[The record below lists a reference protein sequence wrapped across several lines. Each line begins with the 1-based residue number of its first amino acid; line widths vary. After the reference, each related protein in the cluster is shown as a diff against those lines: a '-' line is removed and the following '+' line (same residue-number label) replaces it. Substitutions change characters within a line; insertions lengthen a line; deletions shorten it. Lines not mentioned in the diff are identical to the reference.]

1 MMEGLAGPVTVSI
14 ARKAVPGREADYEAW
29 ISRVTTEVSH
39 WPGYQGVSVL
49 RPGAAT
55 DYAYVTIYRFST
67 WEQCHAFEKSEERAG
82 LLRELDG
89 MVEAEAEIKK
99 VTGLEF
105 WFDLPEVPA
114 QARPSP
120 HKMALV
126 VTLVA
131 YGVVM
136 GLTLA
141 IGPYLAGLPVW
152 LRALIM
158 VSAQVTLM
166 TYVFMPQATRLL
178 RPWLFGR
185 LPK

>member
-1 MMEGLAGPVTVSI
+1 MPDASGPVTISL
-14 ARKAVPGREADYEAW
+14 ARKVVPGREADYEAW
-29 ISRVTTEVSH
+29 IARLIELISR
-39 WPGYQGVSVL
+39 WPGYLGVNVL

-55 DYAYVTIYRFST
+55 DFAYVIICRFAS
-67 WEQCHAFEKSEERAG
+67 WRLCHAFEKSPERAA
-82 LLRELDG
+82 LLAELDG
-89 MVEAEAEIKK
+89 MVAEEEAMKR

-136 GLTLA
+136 TLN
-141 IGPYLAGLPVW
+141 LALGAELAHLPLW
-152 LRALIM
+152 LKALLL
-158 VSAQVTLM
+158 VTAQVTLM
-166 TYVFMPQATRLL
+166 TYVVMPRVTRLL
-178 RPWLFGR
+178 RGWLFGGR
-185 LPK
+185 

>member
-1 MMEGLAGPVTVSI
+1 MEGQAGPVTVSI

-29 ISRVTTEVSH
+29 ISRVTAEVSH
-39 WPGYQGVSVL
+39 WPGYQGVNVL
-49 RPGAAT
+49 RPAAAT
-55 DYAYVTIYRFST
+55 EYAYVTIYRFST
-67 WEQCHAFEKSEERAG
+67 WEQCHAFEKSGERAR
-82 LLRELDG
+82 LLLELEG
-89 MVEAEAEIKK
+89 MVEGEGQVKR

-114 QARPSP
+114 QIRPSP

-136 GLTLA
+136 GLNVT
-141 IGPYLAGLPVW
+141 IGPQIASQPVW

-158 VSAQVTLM
+158 VTAQVLLM
-166 TYVFMPQATRLL
+166 TYLFMPQATRLL

-185 LPK
+185 